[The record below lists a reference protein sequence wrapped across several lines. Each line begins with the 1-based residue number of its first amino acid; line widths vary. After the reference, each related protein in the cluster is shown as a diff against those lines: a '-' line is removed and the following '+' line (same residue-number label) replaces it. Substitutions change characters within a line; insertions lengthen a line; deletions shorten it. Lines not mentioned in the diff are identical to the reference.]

1 MDTSPPKIIINMKSV
16 KLLLFMLFVVMA
28 GSLYLP
34 YDVYYLWTRPINYT
48 GNTLA
53 YHHAQLRQQ
62 GFSFLTKLDR
72 GYGSY
77 EYLYIRYNML
87 GRVQYMGIERE
98 YDSNTITG
106 ATKYSPSLYSD
117 SVAVCY
123 SRNLSDDFSINKK
136 IFIYSIANDK
146 TEIADN
152 EFFLTLNK

>member
-1 MDTSPPKIIINMKSV
+1 M
-16 KLLLFMLFVVMA
+16 LLIAMA
-28 GSLYLP
+28 GSLFLP
-34 YDVYYLWTRPINYT
+34 FDVYYLWTRPINYT

-53 YHHAQLRQQ
+53 YHHAQLTQH
-62 GFSFLTKLDR
+62 GFSFLTKTDC

-87 GRVQYMGIERE
+87 GRVQYLGLERE

-106 ATKYSPSLYSD
+106 ATKYSPSLYGD

-123 SRNLSDDFSINKK
+123 SRELSDDFSISRKL
-136 IFIYSIANDK
+136 FIYSMINDK

-152 EFFLTLNK
+152 ESFLTLSK